1 MTAVEQASSSTLQPS
16 VLDEVRLAFVELLG
30 AERRLRSREQNRS
43 RDLTQSQLRALSA
56 LSKVDEVTAGE
67 LAKSADLNPASVT
80 AMLDQLEAN
89 DIIERRR
96 AEQDRRMCMV
106 SLTEKGRAILDE
118 RQANWLALWQ
128 EHFGHMPD
136 EDLSAA
142 LRVIQKMVWLLDVMQ

>member
-1 MTAVEQASSSTLQPS
+1 MTAVDQAASPTLQPS

-118 RQANWLALWQ
+118 RQANWLDLWQ
-128 EHFGHMPD
+128 EHFGDMPD

>member
-1 MTAVEQASSSTLQPS
+1 MTAVDQAASSTIQPS

-128 EHFGHMPD
+128 EHFGDMPD

>member
-1 MTAVEQASSSTLQPS
+1 MTVVKQAPIRPS
-16 VLDEVRLAFVELLG
+16 GVLDDVRLAFVELLG

-96 AEQDRRMCMV
+96 AEQDRRVCMV
-106 SLTEKGRAILDE
+106 SLTGKGRAILDE
-118 RQANWLALWQ
+118 RQASWLALWQ
-128 EHFGHMPD
+128 EHFGDMPD

-142 LRVIQKMVWLLDVMQ
+142 LKVIQKMVWLLDVMQ

>member
-1 MTAVEQASSSTLQPS
+1 MTAVDQAASSTLQPS

-128 EHFGHMPD
+128 EHFGDMPD

>member
-1 MTAVEQASSSTLQPS
+1 MTAVDQASSSTLQPT

>member
-1 MTAVEQASSSTLQPS
+1 MTAVDQAASPTLQPS

-128 EHFGHMPD
+128 EHFGDMPD

>member
-1 MTAVEQASSSTLQPS
+1 MTAVDQASSSILQPS

>member
-1 MTAVEQASSSTLQPS
+1 VTAVDQAASSTLQPS

-128 EHFGHMPD
+128 EHFGDMPD